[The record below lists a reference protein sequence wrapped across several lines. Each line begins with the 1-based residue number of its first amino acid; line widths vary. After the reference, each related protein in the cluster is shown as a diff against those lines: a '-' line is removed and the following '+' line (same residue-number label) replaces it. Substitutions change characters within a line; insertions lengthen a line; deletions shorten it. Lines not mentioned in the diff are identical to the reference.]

1 MTKICMIRH
10 GETDWNAAGRI
21 QGSTDIPL
29 NQKGM
34 EQAGRCRDALKAGD
48 WDVIITSPLIRA
60 KQTAAIINETLGLEL
75 IEMADFA
82 ERFFGDAEGM
92 TLEERLALYPNREYP
107 NQEDRLAFSKRV
119 VEGIHKINENFE
131 GKRVLLV
138 AHGAVI
144 HQILTDLS
152 DGLFRPEDHLSNACF
167 SHIQYGDNKWNIIEF
182 NNVEHL
188 HLKQKK
194 C

>member
-34 EQAGRCRDALKAGD
+34 EQAGKCRDALKAGD

-75 IEMADFA
+75 VEMADFA
-82 ERFFGDAEGM
+82 ERFFGDGEGM

-107 NQEDRLAFSKRV
+107 NQEERISFSKRV
-119 VEGIHKINENFE
+119 IEGIQKINETFND
-131 GKRVLLV
+131 KRVLLI

-144 HQILTDLS
+144 HQILTDFS
-152 DGLFRPEDHLSNACF
+152 DGNFRSEDHLSNACF
-167 SHIQYGDNKWNIIEF
+167 SHIQYDDNKWNIIEF

-188 HLKQKK
+188 HLKEEKR
-194 C
+194 